1 MIAPKTAIARSL
13 VALALGAVAP
23 GILAPFAWSARAD
36 GVFHKIITPADS
48 QKLAKIDETRAQ
60 ALAEARADGA
70 KEYLAIL
77 DQTLA
82 GEPLSLHAGFD
93 AVGEWRCRTLKLGK
107 GAPIVVYGWFRCRI
121 TDDGAGWF
129 LEKLTGSQRTAGRFY
144 DNGEKEMYYL
154 GVLSVDGDQKIA
166 YGVSPERNQ
175 VARAVRPGQNRLRL
189 EFPSPQYESRFDIL
203 ELERKK

>member
-1 MIAPKTAIARSL
+1 MSLSKFFLALARI
-13 VALALGAVAP
+13 ALALVFYVVIGLPA
-23 GILAPFAWSARAD
+23 LAD
-36 GVFHKIITPADS
+36 GVFHKIITPADRE
-48 QKLAKIDETRAQ
+48 KLAKLEETRAQ

-82 GEPLSLHAGFD
+82 GEPLSLHADFD

-121 TDDGAGWF
+121 IDDGAGWF

-144 DNGEKEMYYL
+144 DNGEKDMYYL
-154 GVLSVDGDQKIA
+154 GVLSVDGDPKIA

-175 VARAVRPGQNRLRL
+175 VARAVRPGPNRLRL
-189 EFPSPQYESRFDIL
+189 EFPSPQVESRFDIL
-203 ELERKK
+203 ELERRK

>member
-1 MIAPKTAIARSL
+1 MRLSTSIHALACI
-13 VALALGAVAP
+13 ALALGFCVSP
-23 GILAPFAWSARAD
+23 ARPALAD
-36 GVFHKIITPADS
+36 GVFQQRVTPADRE
-48 QKLAKIDETRAQ
+48 KLAKIDETRAR

-70 KEYLAIL
+70 KDDLAIL

-82 GEPLSLHAGFD
+82 GELLSLHAGFD

-107 GAPIVVYGWFRCRI
+107 GMPIVVYGWFRCRI
-121 TDDGAGWF
+121 TDDGAGWV

-144 DNGEKEMYYL
+144 DNGDTEMYYL
-154 GVLSVDGDQKIA
+154 GVLSVDGDPKVA

-189 EFPSPQYESRFDIL
+189 EFPSPQFESRFDIL